1 MGFTW
6 EMPPH
11 YYWKR
16 AWVLGNV
23 FGTTEEHEAAIA
35 GRIGEAAL

>member
-11 YYWKR
+11 WYWKR
-16 AWVLGNV
+16 AWVLGQS
-23 FGTTEEHEAAIA
+23 FGRSEDHEERVAE
-35 GRIGEAAL
+35 RIPA